1 MRTKIDEYS
10 TIVKDLK
17 LNYPELTDFE
27 LLSLAIQIER
37 NHILENGLV
46 VSRSDSNPS
55 GLEAIAIA
63 LGFKGGQLDYT
74 ITDALRDIVDKK

>member
-1 MRTKIDEYS
+1 MRTKIDDYS

-17 LNYPELTDFE
+17 LDYPKLTEFE

-55 GLEAIAIA
+55 GLEAIAYA
-63 LGFKGGQLDYT
+63 LGFKGGQIEYT
-74 ITDALRDIVDKK
+74 ITDALKDILDK